1 MCYTCDSEYLFLR
14 GGENNKQAND
24 YSLAPSPLFGN
35 AFLLLV
41 LTITMESEKR
51 NTLGNL
57 TNLTYL
63 KMAFCQAI

>member
-1 MCYTCDSEYLFLR
+1 MTIYNLDPL
-14 GGENNKQAND
+14 
-24 YSLAPSPLFGN
+24 PLFGN

-63 KMAFCQAI
+63 KMAFSQAQMQIVFKCYPSKIYKLKQN